1 MFSVEHID
9 LCWTVWIRCSRMC
22 ADFLKLNFKKSQTTL
37 GYKVGFLKIVLVRKY
52 SEYDVEHFKSPFEG
66 VMIGD
71 KVVDRHGANLSS
83 LKHLFPNKC

>member
-1 MFSVEHID
+1 M
-9 LCWTVWIRCSRMC
+9 
-22 ADFLKLNFKKSQTTL
+22 
-37 GYKVGFLKIVLVRKY
+37 RKY
-52 SEYDVEHFKSPFEG
+52 SEYDVEHFKLPFEG